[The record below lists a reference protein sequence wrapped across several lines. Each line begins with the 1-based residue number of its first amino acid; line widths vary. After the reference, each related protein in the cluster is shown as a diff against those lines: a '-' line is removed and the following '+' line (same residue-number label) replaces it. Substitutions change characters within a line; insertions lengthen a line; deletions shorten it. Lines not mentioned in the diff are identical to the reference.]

1 MSLSIEI
8 SQLFESETWSLPTSW
23 CWEHISAVADVVGG
37 GTPKTTILSNFGSDV
52 AWITP
57 ADMSRHNNI
66 YISSGARSLSISG
79 YENSG
84 AQKMPKGSVLFSSRA
99 PIGYVA
105 IAAVELTT
113 NQGFKSFSPRAGVN
127 SKYIYYWLIF
137 SKHFAEK
144 LASGTTFLEVSG
156 KNAGLI
162 PFPVAPRN
170 EQTRIVEKLE
180 ELLSDLD
187 NGVDE
192 LKAAQTKL
200 NQYRQSL
207 LKSAVEGSLT
217 AEWRQQ
223 NPVTETGEQ
232 LLQRILT
239 ERRQRWEQQKLAEF
253 KEKGKTP
260 PKDWQKKYPEPVQP
274 DTSEL
279 PELPNGWV
287 WASIDQLTWNKRYG
301 SSSKTNDD
309 SSGIPVLRM
318 GNIQNGQLDYGNL
331 KYLPKDHKEFPD
343 LLLSD
348 GDLLFNRTNSAELV
362 GKTAIFRDIGKPCSY
377 ASYLISVTFCDSY
390 QPDLAA
396 YFINSVLGKA
406 WLSTVVNQTAGQANV
421 NGTKLGELAIPV
433 PPLNEQTAI
442 ISAMNSS
449 QEQISAQ
456 LENFEL
462 GIKRA
467 EAQRKNIL
475 KDAFSGKLVPQNPN
489 DEPASVL
496 LKKIETER
504 LAQAKLPKPKRT
516 KKKANN
522 KASIMDTLFEV
533 LKAKGDWMDAQE
545 AFRACGVTD
554 GTETDRI
561 EELYAELRRLDK
573 DKKLIT
579 ERKGD
584 FDMIKL
590 KEE

>member
-1 MSLSIEI
+1 VSELNPLPDGWASAN
-8 SQLFESETWSLPTSW
+8 LFELCTPKQWKTISKQDLLPSGYTVYGANGVIGFYDEYTHEEPTLMITCRGAS
-23 CWEHISAVADVVGG
+23 CGNIHVSGSFSYINGNAMTLDNLAVDACRIGYLKYFLINRGLADVIT
-37 GTPKTTILSNFGSDV
+37 GTAQPQ
-52 AWITP
+52 ITQ
-57 ADMSRHNNI
+57 
-66 YISSGARSLSISG
+66 
-79 YENSG
+79 ENL
-84 AQKMPKGSVLFSSRA
+84 KIVHVDLA
-99 PIGYVA
+99 PY
-105 IAAVELTT
+105 
-113 NQGFKSFSPRAGVN
+113 
-127 SKYIYYWLIF
+127 
-137 SKHFAEK
+137 
-144 LASGTTFLEVSG
+144 
-156 KNAGLI
+156 
-162 PFPVAPRN
+162 N
-170 EQTRIVEKLE
+170 EQNRIVEKLE

-187 NGVDE
+187 NGVAE

-200 NQYRQSL
+200 TQYRQSL

-279 PELPNGWV
+279 QELPDGWV
-287 WASIDQLTWNKRYG
+287 WASVDQCVLETKGITDGPFG
-301 SSSKTNDD
+301 S
-309 SSGIPVLRM
+309 
-318 GNIQNGQLDYGNL
+318 NL
-331 KYLPKDHKEFPD
+331 KSSHYVGSGPRVIRLQNIGDGVFYDEKAHITDKHYETLIKHSIEADDVVVAMMGEVLPRSCIIPDGVAPGIVKADCARIRVNKE
-343 LLLSD
+343 LLSPY
-348 GDLLFNRTNSAELV
+348 LLAGFLNSPSTRQRTKSLIK
-362 GKTAIFRDIGKPCSY
+362 GIGRPR
-377 ASYLISVTFCDSY
+377 
-390 QPDLAA
+390 
-396 YFINSVLGKA
+396 INLGHIRA
-406 WLSTVVNQTAGQANV
+406 
-421 NGTKLGELAIPV
+421 LAIPIA
-433 PPLNEQTAI
+433 PQSEQKAMIDSLNAQFDETTNKALEI
-442 ISAMNSS
+442 EISLKH
-449 QEQISAQ
+449 ID
-456 LENFEL
+456 
-462 GIKRA
+462 
-467 EAQRKNIL
+467 AQRKNIL